1 MTPDA
6 TGAEAVID
14 ATRATGAAIDPF
26 APARLGPITL
36 RNRIIKSATFEGVM
50 PDALVTPELIDY
62 HVKVAAGGVGMSTV
76 AYLAVSADGR
86 TNAEC
91 LYMRDAVVPGLRR
104 LSDAIHAEGAK
115 ASVQIGHAGLVA
127 NQKSNGLKS
136 LAPSRRFS
144 PLGMSFTPAAT
155 EADLERVIADY
166 ARTARGAEAGGF
178 DAIEVHLGHSYLLS
192 SFLAPGLNDRKDRW
206 GGSLENR
213 ARLAREVLRAV
224 REAVGGRLAILAK
237 LNMEDAIPGGLKIDE
252 SLEVA
257 KMIESDGTIDALVL
271 TAGSS
276 YGNPMYL
283 FKGDA
288 PRADFA
294 AHLPPLLRV
303 GFKVL
308 GKKFMPE
315 YPFEE
320 AYFEPMA
327 RRYRDALGLLGGI
340 NRLDTIQ
347 RALADGYAFVQMG
360 RALLH
365 EPDLLLRMQSGAQ
378 TEGRCIHCN
387 RCMPSIYSGTRC
399 VPNDPDPIAGGAPV
413 A

>member
-1 MTPDA
+1 M
-6 TGAEAVID
+6 
-14 ATRATGAAIDPF
+14 IDPF
-26 APARLGPITL
+26 APARLGPIEL
-36 RNRIIKSATFEGVM
+36 RNRVIKSATFEGVM
-50 PDALVTPELIDY
+50 PDALVTSQLIDY
-62 HVKVAAGGVGMSTV
+62 HAKVAVGGVGMSTV
-76 AYLAVSADGR
+76 AYLAVSPDGR

-91 LYMRDAVVPGLRR
+91 LYMREEVLPGLQR

-127 NQKSNGLKS
+127 NQKSNGSKS
-136 LAPSRRFS
+136 MAPSRRFS
-144 PLGMSFTPAAT
+144 PLGLSFTPAAT
-155 EADLERVIADY
+155 EDDLSRVIADY
-166 ARTARGAEAGGF
+166 ARTALGAEQSGF
-178 DAIEVHLGHSYLLS
+178 DAVEIHLGHNYLLS

-224 REAVGGRLAILAK
+224 RDAVGGRVAILAK
-237 LNMEDAIPGGLKIDE
+237 LNMEDAIPGGLEIEE

-257 KMIESDGTIDALVL
+257 KMIEADGTIDALVL

-276 YGNPMYL
+276 FGNPMYL

-294 AHLPPLLRV
+294 AHLPPLLRA
-303 GFKVL
+303 GFRL
-308 GKKFMPE
+308 FGKRFMPE

-320 AYFEPMA
+320 AYFEPLA
-327 RRYRDALGLLGGI
+327 RRYRDALSIPIVLLGGI

-347 RALADGYAFVQMG
+347 RAVAEGYAFVQMG

-365 EPDLLLRMQSGAQ
+365 EPDLLLKMQAGTQ
-378 TEGRCIHCN
+378 TDGRCIHCN

-399 VPNDPDPIAGGAPV
+399 VLNDPEPIVGGRPV
-413 A
+413 D

>member
-1 MTPDA
+1 VTSDA
-6 TGAEAVID
+6 ENAEP
-14 ATRATGAAIDPF
+14 GLPAIDPF
-26 APARLGPITL
+26 APARLGPIEL
-36 RNRIIKSATFEGVM
+36 RNRVIKSATFEGVM
-50 PDALVTPELIDY
+50 PDALVTRELIDY
-62 HVKVAAGGVGMSTV
+62 HRKVAAGGVGMSTV

-91 LYMRDAVVPGLRR
+91 LYWRDEAQPGLRR

-115 ASVQIGHAGLVA
+115 ASIQIGHAGLVA
-127 NQKSNGLKS
+127 NQQSNGLKS

-144 PLGMSFTPAAT
+144 PLGMSFTPAAR
-155 EADLERVIADY
+155 EDDLERVIRDY
-166 ARTARGAEAGGF
+166 ARTARGAEESGF
-178 DAIEVHLGHSYLLS
+178 DAIEVHLGHNYLLS
-192 SFLAPGLNDRKDRW
+192 SFFAPGLNDRKDRW

-213 ARLAREVLRAV
+213 ARLARDVLRAV

-237 LNMEDAIPGGLKIDE
+237 LNMEDAIPSGLQIEE

-257 KMIESDGTIDALVL
+257 RMIESDGTIDALVL

-276 YGNPMYL
+276 FGNPMYL

-294 AHLPPLLRV
+294 AHLPPLLRF
-303 GFKVL
+303 GFKL
-308 GKKFMPE
+308 FGKQFMPE

-327 RRYRDALGLLGGI
+327 DRYRASLSLPIVLLGGI

-347 RALADGYAFVQMG
+347 RALDRGYAFVQMG

-365 EPDLLLRMQSGAQ
+365 EPDLLKRMQSGSQ
-378 TEGRCIHCN
+378 TQGRCIHCN

-399 VPNDPDPIAGGAPV
+399 VLNDPEPIQGGPPV